1 MFALRS
7 GQKKAGLLWSPVV
20 SGLYG
25 WTCSQDFARKWPNH
39 CGFYIHKFHK
49 HANVGV
55 YWNIMEPGDP
65 ILYCLN
71 RQLSGTLAPVADRPQ
86 GSTTRWTGKDFH
98 GNPENYEGSEPKR

>member
-1 MFALRS
+1 
-7 GQKKAGLLWSPVV
+7 
-20 SGLYG
+20 
-25 WTCSQDFARKWPNH
+25 
-39 CGFYIHKFHK
+39 
-49 HANVGV
+49 
-55 YWNIMEPGDP
+55 MEPGDP